1 MIYQDILIINGDIL
15 LDDGGNPTLIQDRA
29 VIAQDIKHAIIES
42 GLAIKLIGEKSP
54 TLRADIKIELELL
67 LESEQRLISGTVNI
81 EEPVLGTLWINAVT
95 REFCELF
102 LEVKYD

>member
-1 MIYQDILIINGDIL
+1 MIYQDILIINGDL
-15 LDDGGNPTLIQDRA
+15 VLDEGGNPILIQDRD

-67 LESEQRLISGTVNI
+67 LESEKRLISGTVNI

-95 REFCELF
+95 REFGELF
-102 LEVKYD
+102 LEVKHD